1 MPPTPPDDRMV
12 VILLLSPCTC
22 SRSSSSSHA
31 HAHEPAHSSP
41 PSAPPKHKSLN
52 QHQHQHH
59 QHLHHPPPTASS
71 SPESRDSRSSNESCS
86 TGDTAIPAAGFLQ
99 RTPPAPHPL
108 QPSHSRSYRPLPAPG
123 PGPGPGPAPVHAYRP
138 GGWAPLQ
145 SWPNAVPNAVPKPPR
160 QIHQSHPV
168 VFRVHPSLPQPSPS
182 PHTNPNPIPG
192 GHHPRGNRFTNANA
206 TTNTTD
212 YVRHVTRVNFYDID
226 TSQVEFESKDD
237 EESTEATGSNCD
249 TEAITKE
256 GEYRRLFGIPP
267 QKLGSIWPTTWREEL
282 STKRL
287 ELRLGGQLACKHWRQ
302 SVSGA

>member
-41 PSAPPKHKSLN
+41 PSAPPKHKSHN
-52 QHQHQHH
+52 QHHHQHQHQHH
-59 QHLHHPPPTASS
+59 QHQHHPPPTASS
-71 SPESRDSRSSNESCS
+71 SPESRDSRSSNESSS
-86 TGDTAIPAAGFLQ
+86 TGDTAIPAAGYLQ

-123 PGPGPGPAPVHAYRP
+123 PGPGPGPGHAPAHAYRP

-145 SWPNAVPNAVPKPPR
+145 SWPNAVPKPPR

-168 VFRVHPSLPQPSPS
+168 VFRVHPSLPQPSP
-182 PHTNPNPIPG
+182 IPG
-192 GHHPRGNRFTNANA
+192 GHHPRGSRFTNANA

-256 GEYRRLFGIPP
+256 GEYHPHLIGIPL
-267 QKLGSIWPTTWREEL
+267 QKLGSIWPPTWQEEWGA
-282 STKRL
+282 KRPQ
-287 ELRLGGQLACKHWRQ
+287 LGGQLACKH
-302 SVSGA
+302 